1 MSSEEPRADEL
12 LDAHDAAS
20 LGAVRELFDRIDPV
34 PAMLGDRVKFALTV
48 RALEAEI
55 ADLQRLPAEGAGV
68 RSLDYARA
76 QTVTFTTDN
85 LTAMVT
91 ITPLGADT
99 VRIDGWVTGGQVE
112 VELRERSRS
121 SIVDTDDD
129 GRFVFER
136 VPRGLA
142 QFVLRPRGGSHT
154 RAVITPSIEL

>member
-1 MSSEEPRADEL
+1 MSSEEQVAAEP
-12 LDAHDAAS
+12 LDAQDAAV
-20 LGAVRELFDRIDPV
+20 LGAVRELYDRIDPV

-48 RALEAEI
+48 HGLEAEI

-68 RSLDYARA
+68 RSIDYARA

-91 ITPLGADT
+91 ITPLDADT
-99 VRIDGWVTGGQVE
+99 VRVDGWVTGGRVE

-121 SIVDTDDD
+121 SMIDTDED
-129 GRFVFER
+129 GRFVFEP

-142 QFVLRPRGGSHT
+142 QFVLRPRGGPHT
-154 RAVITPSIEL
+154 RAVITPTIEL